1 MDPYCVT
8 LGGEHLHSEDHE
20 LRMRQKKDIGR
31 SWAPKRIVIC
41 CDGTWQSSVSGKKNV
56 PSNITRLCRALNR
69 VGTDADGRVWQQ
81 VVWYDSGIGTT
92 ALALGDAVEGA
103 FGQGLEGNVVEAYN
117 FCVLNYNPGDKIMC
131 FGFSRGA
138 FTARTIAGLIS
149 DIGICDQ
156 SNLNKFPDLWKV
168 YKQHGKDHPGQRF
181 HRSDAWYEWM
191 WGKLDENQG
200 AGGPDETELR
210 WTQKAEGEWS
220 PDETKEVEV
229 VGVYDTVGAL
239 GMPEVFG
246 IKFPQKFLFWKD
258 QPYWQ
263 NTELCANIKHAY
275 HALALDESRRAF
287 SPTLFYIP
295 TQQVSKGDLKEKV
308 DAEEKAKKAFK
319 DKRDEAQSLKANN
332 AANELVNQACR
343 EANELAKIWNR
354 TQRERVKDQ
363 NRLEQHPELKQVWF
377 PGYHVNVGG
386 GSSDTLHNKGDM
398 EEMSNIAF
406 SWMLDQIR
414 PHLSINEE
422 AIMKDYADREE
433 LIAQY
438 NKDLREWQ
446 RQHLARKNESW
457 GAWGSRIAVATASNI
472 IHPFT
477 PSTDLPK
484 PAFDKLRVYR
494 WGLGEMLDSYTPM
507 YWANGQTKRMPG
519 RGVKAEKNGK
529 TVIYGDTHEFIHPV
543 VHYRREHFKA
553 MNPGSPEV
561 QLYHPIGKEFDSN
574 YLRRSTVDRHGNPAF
589 EIRIGSSP
597 NFIEEWK
604 MGGADSYE
612 RLAIRETAAY
622 AHVDELE
629 KYYNSGFEGIRRPVL
644 ELSKKTPDPES
655 SDLEGV
661 LGCGFGSSVAA
672 KPSRPMSMCKDESHT
687 LFKKQDEVLIQTQE
701 IQVESRFETSESQI
715 Q

>member
-20 LRMRQKKDIGR
+20 LRVRQKKDISR

-41 CDGTWQSSVSGKKNV
+41 CDGTWQSSVSGEKNV

-69 VGTDADGRVWQQ
+69 VGTDEDGRVWQQ
-81 VVWYDSGIGTT
+81 VVWYDSGVGTT

-103 FGQGLEGNVVEAYN
+103 FGKGLEGNVVEAYN

-168 YKQHGKDHPGQRF
+168 YKQHGKDHPGKRF

-200 AGGPDETELR
+200 AGGPNETELR
-210 WTQKAEGEWS
+210 WTQMAEGEWS

-246 IKFPQKFLFWKD
+246 FKFPQKFLFWKD

-263 NTELCANIKHAY
+263 NTELCVNIKHAY

-287 SPTLFYIP
+287 APTLFYIP
-295 TQQVSKGDLKEKV
+295 TRQVSKGDLKERV
-308 DAEEKAKKAFK
+308 DAEEKARKAFK
-319 DKRDEAQSLKANN
+319 NKRDYAQSLKEKN
-332 AANELVNQACR
+332 AANELVNQACH

-354 TQRERVKDQ
+354 TQRKRVKYQ

-386 GSSDTLHNKGDM
+386 GSSDTLHNIGDM
-398 EEMSNIAF
+398 EEMSNITF

-433 LIAQY
+433 YIAQF
-438 NKDLREWQ
+438 NQDLKEWQ
-446 RQHLARKNESW
+446 RQQLALKEESC
-457 GAWGSRIAVATASNI
+457 
-472 IHPFT
+472 
-477 PSTDLPK
+477 
-484 PAFDKLRVYR
+484 
-494 WGLGEMLDSYTPM
+494 YTKM
-507 YWANGQTKRMPG
+507 YWANGQTKRTPG
-519 RGVKAEKNGK
+519 KGVETEKDGK
-529 TVIYGDTHEFIHPV
+529 SVIYGNTHEFIHPV
-543 VHYRREHFKA
+543 VHYRREHFKT

-561 QLYHPIGKEFDSN
+561 QLYHPIGKEFDYN
-574 YLRRSTVDRHGNPAF
+574 YLRRSTVDSHGNPTF
-589 EIRIGSSP
+589 EYRIGSFP
-597 NFIEEWK
+597 KFIEEWK

-612 RLAIRETAAY
+612 RLAIKETAAY

-629 KYYNSGFEGIRRPVL
+629 KHNKSGLEGIRRAVIEVKKDTPKPV
-644 ELSKKTPDPES
+644 SPT
-655 SDLEGV
+655 LEGA
-661 LGCGFGSSVAA
+661 LGCGFRALAA
-672 KPSRPMSMCKDESHT
+672 VKPSNPTSMCKDESNT
-687 LFKKQDEVLIQTQE
+687 FVTKQDEFYVQTKE
-701 IQVESRFETSESQI
+701 IQLETRLETSEFHI
-715 Q
+715 R